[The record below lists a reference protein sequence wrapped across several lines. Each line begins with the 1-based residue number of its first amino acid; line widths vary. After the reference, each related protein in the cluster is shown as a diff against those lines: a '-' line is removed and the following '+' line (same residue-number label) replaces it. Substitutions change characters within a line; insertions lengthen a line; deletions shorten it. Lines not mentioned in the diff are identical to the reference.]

1 MGVPNMLQKSISK
14 LGCDGGITM
23 VKPVVYLGKPIGW
36 VDHLEMETFSI
47 WGSESVFFF
56 LGMACRRLAMLLGV
70 IGRGP
75 QSIHKFIGNGSQL
88 DLEWIYDATCYAQH
102 R

>member
-23 VKPVVYLGKPIGW
+23 VKPVAYLGKPIGW

-56 LGMACRRLAMLLGV
+56 GGNGV
-70 IGRGP
+70 P
-75 QSIHKFIGNGSQL
+75 KIGNVFRGYRKGPPKHTQ
-88 DLEWIYDATCYAQH
+88 IYRKWVHNWT
-102 R
+102 

>member
-47 WGSESVFFF
+47 WGSESVFFW
-56 LGMACRRLAMLLGV
+56 
-70 IGRGP
+70 
-75 QSIHKFIGNGSQL
+75 
-88 DLEWIYDATCYAQH
+88 EWRAEDWQCF
-102 R
+102 